1 MIDDRCI
8 LVVDDESESLALLT
22 EILAAEGY
30 QVRCANSGRLALAS
44 LATWLPQLILLD
56 VRVHDIDGFQ
66 ICRRIKACERT
77 RDIPLMFISAV
88 TDVQERVAGFS
99 LGAVDYI
106 TKPFQREELLAR
118 VRTHLELG
126 QLRGRL
132 EERVEQ
138 KTIELRATIERLRE
152 SEKRFRKMADTA
164 PVMIWVAGVDKR
176 CTFFNKRW
184 LDFTGRSLKQEL
196 GNGWAEGLHLDDV
209 DRCVTTYSS
218 AFESCQRYEIEYRL
232 RRADGEYRSVL
243 SNGVPN
249 FLPSGVF
256 AGYIGSAIDITDLKR
271 LQEETLARQ
280 KLESLAVLTRG
291 IAHDFN
297 NLLGSIIAEAEL
309 AEIGLTDGF
318 SPHEEIRQVKT
329 LAIRASEIVRELMI
343 YSGQEKG
350 DLEAVKLSEFVEEML
365 DLLRASISKHVTLRL
380 DLCRD
385 LPPVRGNA
393 TKIRQMLMNLIINAS
408 QAIGEKD
415 GVICVRTSR
424 VIEEAISHER
434 VRLEISDTGC
444 GMSKEEKARIFDP
457 FFTTRPGGHGLGL
470 AVVHGIIQS
479 HGGSIHVESTLG
491 SGTTFHVLLP
501 CTEARAELTAPGVS
515 SAKDAQA

>member
-1 MIDDRCI
+1 VIDDRCI

-30 QVRCANSGRLALAS
+30 KVRCANSGRLALAS

-118 VRTHLELG
+118 VHTHLELG

-176 CTFFNKRW
+176 CTFFNKPW

-196 GNGWAEGLHLDDV
+196 GNGWAEGVHLDDV

-218 AFESCQRYEIEYRL
+218 AFESCQRYQIEYRL

-318 SPHEEIRQVKT
+318 
-329 LAIRASEIVRELMI
+329 
-343 YSGQEKG
+343 
-350 DLEAVKLSEFVEEML
+350 
-365 DLLRASISKHVTLRL
+365 
-380 DLCRD
+380 
-385 LPPVRGNA
+385 PP
-393 TKIRQMLMNLIINAS
+393 
-408 QAIGEKD
+408 
-415 GVICVRTSR
+415 
-424 VIEEAISHER
+424 
-434 VRLEISDTGC
+434 
-444 GMSKEEKARIFDP
+444 P
-457 FFTTRPGGHGLGL
+457 
-470 AVVHGIIQS
+470 
-479 HGGSIHVESTLG
+479 
-491 SGTTFHVLLP
+491 
-501 CTEARAELTAPGVS
+501 
-515 SAKDAQA
+515 